1 MNYTDYK
8 QLFTKVLENEN
19 PEYPYDDAKYL
30 NYTKLNWS
38 RTKRWDKQL
47 RLDDTVMTALENIT
61 ESQHWIII
69 TEPWCGDAAHIIPF
83 LIQMSEKNTLITY
96 EIQQRDSEPFLIDN
110 YLTNNTK
117 SIPKLI
123 AKNIHGDD
131 LFVWGPRPHAAQKV
145 MDEMKAKNADFETT
159 KISLQNWYNEDKGRS
174 LILELSEI
182 LNKLL
187 K

>member
-19 PEYPYDDAKYL
+19 PDYPYDNAKYL
-30 NYTKLNWS
+30 SYTKLNWS

-83 LIQMSEKNTLITY
+83 LIQMSEK
-96 EIQQRDSEPFLIDN
+96 
-110 YLTNNTK
+110 
-117 SIPKLI
+117 
-123 AKNIHGDD
+123 
-131 LFVWGPRPHAAQKV
+131 
-145 MDEMKAKNADFETT
+145 
-159 KISLQNWYNEDKGRS
+159 
-174 LILELSEI
+174 IL
-182 LNKLL
+182 
-187 K
+187 